1 MWCSGCLPKTA
12 DLTKLEAISLRVVG
26 RTHEVLGEGFSCV
39 LKTTGVLAYG
49 QSNEHVVQFLKEE
62 YYV

>member
-1 MWCSGCLPKTA
+1 MWRSGCLSKTV

-26 RTHEVLGEGFSCV
+26 RTREVLGEGFSCV
-39 LKTTGVLAYG
+39 PKTTGVLAYG